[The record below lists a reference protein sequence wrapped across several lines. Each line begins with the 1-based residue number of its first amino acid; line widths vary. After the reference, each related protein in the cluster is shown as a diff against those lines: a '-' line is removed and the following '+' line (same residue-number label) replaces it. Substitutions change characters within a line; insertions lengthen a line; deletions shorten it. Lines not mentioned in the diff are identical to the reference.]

1 MMGNLYRIFILAGA
15 VLIIIGLGLFIM
27 QKLHIPV
34 GRLPG
39 DIVITKGKFTFYF
52 PIATSIIISVL
63 LSVIFYLWRR

>member
-1 MMGNLYRIFILAGA
+1 MGNLYRIFILAGA